1 MKKAKNRQ
9 AKQQNAK
16 KTTNPW
22 VIVIVSAILKY
33 YYSLFLFFIRMM
45 MKSKQRADFCFCCA
59 HNITKAGSKCCNCA
73 HGTNTTEISVLT
85 TLSVLILVLQII
97 FLLSGN
103 TWNISNTVLLRVGS
117 CKNDQYLNFKVNCTN
132 IQKHTQVNLVL
143 TLCTKLSQPLIITGS
158 EEAHL
163 RQTWIGSWRF
173 FTVCVQICRANF

>member
-16 KTTNPW
+16 KTTKPW
-22 VIVIVSAILKY
+22 VILIVSAILE
-33 YYSLFLFFIRMM
+33 YSLLLFL
-45 MKSKQRADFCFCCA
+45 MKCKQTAADFCFCCA

-132 IQKHTQVNLVL
+132 IQKY
-143 TLCTKLSQPLIITGS
+143 
-158 EEAHL
+158 
-163 RQTWIGSWRF
+163 
-173 FTVCVQICRANF
+173 FTIYPRGVRRLKFG